1 MKNFFIGIDVS
12 KKTFD
17 VVAIKAEG
25 LQELMERRHEKFQN
39 NAEGLKALMAWLTPL
54 SEGLEPERWIFCAES
69 TGDYSQRL
77 ADFVYSQG
85 MDIWMEN
92 PYTIKHSFG
101 LQRGKSDKADANGI
115 AEYAMRH
122 CDKMKAY
129 EPLSDSVRRLR
140 EVFLY
145 RHKLVQH
152 KQALDIRDGGK
163 EELESSDKTY
173 KFMKK
178 ETDRIIKEFDKAI
191 DKCDKKMKEIIE
203 SDPETLQTFEIVT
216 SMKGVAMQ
224 NAASLI
230 VYTNNFRRFD
240 FNARKIACYYGVAP
254 FGKSSGTSINT
265 KPKVSGFA
273 NKTIKAMLT
282 QAAICAIRFCPE
294 IRTYAQRLKS
304 RAKHSSIVVNNVCNK
319 MLAMLTAMVRD
330 NQKYNPDKQQK
341 SREMFQK
348 HVDMLNAS

>member
-17 VVAIKAEG
+17 AVAIKAEG
-25 LQELMERRHEKFQN
+25 LQELMERKYGKFQN
-39 NAEGLKALMAWLTPL
+39 NADGFKALIAWLTPM
-54 SEGLEPERWIFCAES
+54 SEGLEPDNWLFCAES
-69 TGDYSQRL
+69 TGDYSRRL

-101 LQRGKSDKADANGI
+101 LQRVKSDKADANAI
-115 AEYAMRH
+115 SEYAMRH

-129 EPLSDSVRRLR
+129 EPLSCGVRKLR

-152 KQALDIRDGGK
+152 RQALNTRNRGK
-163 EELESSDKTY
+163 DEIETSDRIY
-173 KFMKK
+173 RFMKK
-178 ETDRIIKEFDKAI
+178 KTDRIIKEMDKAI
-191 DKCDKKMKEIIE
+191 EECDNKMKEIIE
-203 SDPETLQTFEIVT
+203 SDPGLLNTFEVVT
-216 SMKGVAMQ
+216 SMKGIGMQ

-230 VYTNNFRRFD
+230 VYTNNFKRFD

-265 KPKVSGFA
+265 KPRVSGFA
-273 NKTIKAMLT
+273 NRTIKAILT
-282 QAAICAIRFCPE
+282 QAAQCAIRFCPE
-294 IRTYAQRLKS
+294 IRTYAQRLK
-304 RAKHSSIVVNNVCNK
+304 RRGKHHAIVVNNVCNK

-330 NQKYNPDKQQK
+330 NQKYNPDQHEK
-341 SREMFQK
+341 SREMFKK
-348 HVDMLNAS
+348 HVDMLNAC

>member
-1 MKNFFIGIDVS
+1 MKNLFIGIDVS

-17 VVAIKAEG
+17 AVAIKAEG
-25 LQELMERRHEKFQN
+25 LQELMERMHGKFQN
-39 NAEGLKALMAWLTPL
+39 NASGFKALMAWLKPI
-54 SEGLEPERWIFCAES
+54 SENLEPENWLFCAES
-69 TGDYSQRL
+69 MGDYSRKL

-101 LQRGKSDKADANGI
+101 LQRVKSDKADANGI

-129 EPLSDSVRRLR
+129 EPLSGSVRRLR

-152 KQALDIRDGGK
+152 KQAMNTRDGGK
-163 EELESSDKTY
+163 EEFGTSDKIY
-173 KFMKK
+173 KFMKR
-178 ETDRIIKEFDKAI
+178 ETAKIIKKMEKAI
-191 DKCDKKMKEIIE
+191 EECDKKMKEIIE
-203 SDPETLQTFEIVT
+203 SDPELANTFEIVT

-230 VYTNNFRRFD
+230 VYTNNFKRFD

-254 FGKSSGTSINT
+254 FGKSSGTSIHT
-265 KPKVSGFA
+265 KPRVSGFA
-273 NKTIKAMLT
+273 NRTIKAMLT
-282 QAAICAIRFCPE
+282 QAAQCAIRFSPD
-294 IRTYAQRLKS
+294 IRAYAERLRSKG
-304 RAKHSSIVVNNVCNK
+304 KHWAVIVNNVCNK
-319 MLAMLTAMVRD
+319 MLAMLTAMVRE
-330 NQKYNPDKQQK
+330 NQKYNPDQQQK
-341 SREMFQK
+341 SREMFKK
-348 HVDMLNAS
+348 HMGMLNAC